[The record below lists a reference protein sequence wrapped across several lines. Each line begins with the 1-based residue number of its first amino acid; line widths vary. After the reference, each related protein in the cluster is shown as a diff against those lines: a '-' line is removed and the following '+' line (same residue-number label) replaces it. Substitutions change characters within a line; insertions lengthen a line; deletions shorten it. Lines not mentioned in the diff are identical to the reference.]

1 MIFQHSNLVDLDQ
14 SIDVSVCLFHSQ
26 SKPAQVRG
34 KKGQDGEVQLDEE
47 DASSPEQQA
56 NEKQSVDSS
65 QQSDATSHEHVSAH
79 RLI

>member
-1 MIFQHSNLVDLDQ
+1 M
-14 SIDVSVCLFHSQ
+14 
-26 SKPAQVRG
+26 RG

-65 QQSDATSHEHVSAH
+65 QQSDAHSHEHVSTH